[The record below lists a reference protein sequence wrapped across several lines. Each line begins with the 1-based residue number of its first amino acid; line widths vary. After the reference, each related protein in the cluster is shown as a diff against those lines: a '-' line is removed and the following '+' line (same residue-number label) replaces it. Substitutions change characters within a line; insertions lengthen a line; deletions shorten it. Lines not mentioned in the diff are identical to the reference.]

1 MDGRLERRHSMTG
14 TGREKLGAL
23 AAGLVL
29 VLLAAVTAL
38 TFLPLVETN
47 IWWIRFLDFPRL
59 QLAFALVL
67 LFAGV
72 VVFRSRIGKIGWAIC
87 ALGVLALVFQTSKLY
102 PYTRLPANAAAGLDA
117 CETGSS
123 FTLLIANVQERNE
136 ASGAFLDLVEDVN
149 PDLLLIMETDDW
161 WDRNLQSL
169 EEDFPEK
176 MQFIPEGHGAFGMHV
191 FSRLP
196 LIDPE
201 FQFLFDGY
209 TPTAVTGV
217 ELRSGAVVQFIG
229 VHPHPPMA
237 WSQPTTLRDA
247 SLLKAALLARSSG
260 SAGIV
265 AGDFNSVPW
274 EPVTR
279 RAARIGGLL
288 DPRIGRG
295 IYPTF
300 SADSLLIAW
309 PLDQILF
316 QEEFGLLEF
325 AVLPAFGSDH
335 YPIMAHLCH
344 APGRDIPQAAPG
356 LGPGDIAE
364 AEASI
369 EAARLVGPTDQ
380 GE

>member
-1 MDGRLERRHSMTG
+1 VTETG
-14 TGREKLGAL
+14 KGKFGAW

-29 VLLAAVTAL
+29 GLLAVVAAVS
-38 TFLPLVETN
+38 FLPLLTTD
-47 IWWIRFLDFPRL
+47 IWWVRFLDFPRL
-59 QLAFALVL
+59 QLAVALVL
-67 LFAGV
+67 LLAGV
-72 VVFRSRIGKIGWAIC
+72 VVFRSQMGKIGWAIC
-87 ALGVLALVFQTSKLY
+87 ALGVLALAYQTSKLY
-102 PYTRLPANAAAGLDA
+102 PFTGLLANAAVGLET

-136 ASGAFLDLVEDVN
+136 EAAAFLDLVADVS

-169 EEDFPEK
+169 EESFSDK

-217 ELRSGAVVQFIG
+217 ELRSGEVVQFIG
-229 VHPHPPMA
+229 VHPHPPLA

-247 SLLKAALLARSSG
+247 SLLKAALLARSSA
-260 SAGIV
+260 SATIV

-279 RAARIGGLL
+279 RASRIGGLL

-300 SADSLLIAW
+300 SAKSILISW

-335 YPIMAHLCH
+335 HPVIVNLCH
-344 APGRDIPQAAPG
+344 ALRRDNLTAAPEAN
-356 LGPGDIAE
+356 PGDIAE
-364 AEASI
+364 AEDSI
-369 EAARLVGPTDQ
+369 EEARFVGPTN
-380 GE
+380 ERE